1 MNLKRYAL
9 RALEVAKEDLRRD
22 KFLIPVAFIVVGD
35 QVSDFSVQFK
45 DPNQK
50 ALVYSELVRIAK
62 EKRADAIITI
72 NDAKLTNMVSA
83 RSGGAKQDLRTNEGT
98 QDCIYLTVSGPAI
111 RTWSVCLPY
120 ERAGYE
126 I

>member
-1 MNLKRYAL
+1 M
-9 RALEVAKEDLRRD
+9 
-22 KFLIPVAFIVVGD
+22 
-35 QVSDFSVQFK
+35 SDFSVQFK

-126 I
+126 IIWGDQSELLDDLLNLLPGWPANQPIAS